1 MRAALCRVLRAEPHE
16 LSALAWAFAYFF
28 LLLCSYYLLRPVRD
42 ALAVEAGTEKLQWLF
57 TGTFAAMLAL
67 VPAFGWLCA
76 RLSRPRLLPLVSAF
90 FALNLLLFSAR
101 LDAALFFIWLSVFNL
116 FVVSVFGSFR
126 SELSSAAQA
135 ARLYG
140 SIAAGG
146 SCGAIAGPLIAA
158 STVSKVGLTGL
169 LLISAALLAL
179 TIVCIV
185 MLGRWARAHP
195 RPGDPPP
202 DAPIGGSIL
211 AGVRAAL
218 SSPFLLAICG
228 YLFCYTALSTA
239 LYFAQV
245 EIVRDAVPDAAER
258 TRLFA
263 GVDLAVDALAL
274 PGQPF
279 AFPPLS
285 TALGPAWMLALMPVL
300 SLAGFLWLGAAPAL
314 GVLIAFGGVRRLR
327 GFFVSQPAGAARFA
341 VGPREARY
349 QE

>member
-76 RLSRPRLLPLVSAF
+76 RLSRARLLPVVYAF
-90 FALNLLLFSAR
+90 FALNLLLFSVR

-116 FVVSVFGSFR
+116 FVVSVFWSFM
-126 SELSSAAQA
+126 SDLFSTAQA

-169 LLISAALLAL
+169 
-179 TIVCIV
+179 
-185 MLGRWARAHP
+185 
-195 RPGDPPP
+195 
-202 DAPIGGSIL
+202 
-211 AGVRAAL
+211 
-218 SSPFLLAICG
+218 
-228 YLFCYTALSTA
+228 
-239 LYFAQV
+239 
-245 EIVRDAVPDAAER
+245 
-258 TRLFA
+258 
-263 GVDLAVDALAL
+263 
-274 PGQPF
+274 
-279 AFPPLS
+279 
-285 TALGPAWMLALMPVL
+285 
-300 SLAGFLWLGAAPAL
+300 
-314 GVLIAFGGVRRLR
+314 
-327 GFFVSQPAGAARFA
+327 
-341 VGPREARY
+341 
-349 QE
+349 